1 MKLKLTWLMT
11 LFMAF
16 VMQFSFAQEKTIT
29 GTVTSAGDGL
39 PLPGVSVIVKGTSRG
54 VQTDFDGIYSI
65 KANTGE
71 TLVFSYVG
79 TKTVEK
85 VVGSASK
92 IDVSLAEDLTALE
105 EVVIEAYSNNAISR
119 EKSTSAIT
127 TLTAESVESRPNA
140 SVVTALQGQVSGLN
154 IGTGSGQPGANSTII
169 LRGVGSINGNIEPLF
184 IVDGVPV
191 DEDNFRSINQNDI
204 ASISVLKDA
213 SASSLYGSRG
223 ANGAI
228 VVTTKRGKF
237 GTATEVN
244 YRSQFGYSILPEAN
258 FEVMN
263 TRQKLLLDRQQGEG
277 LGNGLSDAAIAVI
290 ANSVDTDWSDIFFRQ
305 GTTVNHNIS
314 ISSGAANSS
323 TFSSIGYFEQN
334 GVTLRSNLKRFS
346 FRNNYTAKSENEK
359 FNFGSNVTM
368 NYSESN
374 FIQNEATGN
383 LSNPFI
389 VPYVAKPYFS
399 PYNPDGSINIIGFNE
414 DSFDN
419 TPYTSLN
426 NTELNTNKTEEIK
439 IIASVNGSYELLK
452 NVTAGIR
459 FGLDYT
465 QQNGTFIEDPESI
478 YGSTAV
484 TPAGPN
490 AADFQGQHF
499 ESLSRDARFNNVVS
513 LNYNNI
519 FADKHTIDL
528 SLFTEYSKS
537 YLLSNSLNAFGLDPK
552 LDGFGTAFIG
562 GTTFED
568 LNDNG
573 EIDGANEFP
582 YIPTVSV
589 GRAVVGLFSYF
600 GVAKYDYDE
609 RYGLQASVRRDASS
623 RFSSSNRWATFY
635 SVSGRWNI
643 HNEAFM
649 EDSVFNSLKLRVS
662 YGTSGNDRITGG
674 YYGARFNTYNTYA
687 LGTGYNNTPAYFAS
701 QIANETLKWETTTQ
715 TNIGLD
721 FALWDYKLSGTI
733 DVYSKDTDDLFQS
746 QPVSALNGITT
757 LAANIGS
764 MNNKGVELSL
774 NWKAISNE
782 DFNLSFFANGSY
794 NKNEVTKLPNGEDV
808 PGVRLSLSEGQ
819 PIGSFFAVRW
829 AGVNPAN
836 GNPLYLDIDGN
847 ITETYT
853 EDNRV
858 FIDKAI
864 YPTFQGGFGFN
875 SSYKGFSLDTQF
887 SFVADIYRY
896 NGSLG
901 VIEDPTLT
909 GLANSSVTL
918 ATAWQQP
925 GDVTAIPSLNT
936 PSTRNLL
943 TDRYIE
949 DASFLRLRNVSLG
962 YSFDDVLKEGS
973 FISSLKLYVQA
984 ENLITFSKWRGW
996 DPESNYRASDF
1007 FDYPTVKI
1015 VTLGL
1020 DVKF

>member
-1 MKLKLTWLMT
+1 
-11 LFMAF
+11 MAF
-16 VMQFSFAQEKTIT
+16 VMQLSFAQEKTVT
-29 GTVTSAGDGL
+29 GTVTSAVDGL

-54 VQTDFDGIYSI
+54 VQTDFDGNYSI
-65 KANTGE
+65 NANSNE
-71 TLVFSYVG
+71 VLVFSYLG
-79 TKTVEK
+79 MQTSEK
-85 VVGSASK
+85 PVGSLSK
-92 IDVSLAEDLTALE
+92 IDVALQEDAESLE
-105 EVVIEAYSNNAISR
+105 EVVIEAYSNNTISK
-119 EKSTSAIT
+119 EKTTSAIT
-127 TLTAESVESRPNA
+127 TLSAETVDSRPNA

-191 DEDNFRSINQNDI
+191 DEDNFRSINQADI
-204 ASISVLKDA
+204 ETISVLKDA

-228 VVTTKRGKF
+228 VITTKRGKF
-237 GTATEVN
+237 GSKLDVT
-244 YRSQFGYSILPEAN
+244 YRTQFGYSQLPEAN

-263 TRQKLLLDRQQGEG
+263 SRQKLELDRQLGEG
-277 LGNGLSDAAIAVI
+277 LGNGLSDAAIATI
-290 ANSVDTDWSDIFFRQ
+290 ANSVDTDWTDVFFQ
-305 GTTVNHNIS
+305 KGQTINHNIS
-314 ISSGAANSS
+314 ISSGTANSS
-323 TFSSIGYFEQN
+323 SFSSLGYFEQN
-334 GVTLRSNLKRFS
+334 GVTLRSNIKRFS
-346 FRNNYTAKSENEK
+346 FRNNFSAKSENEK
-359 FNFGSNVTM
+359 FNFGTNLTM
-368 NYSESN
+368 NFSESN

-389 VPYVAKPYFS
+389 VPYVAQPYYS
-399 PYNPDGSINIIGFNE
+399 PYNPDGSLNVVGTGLDDF
-414 DSFDN
+414 SN
-419 TPYTSLN
+419 TPYTALN
-426 NTELNTNKTEEIK
+426 NTFLNTNKTEEIK
-439 IIASVNGSYELLK
+439 IIGAVNASYEVFK
-452 NVTAGIR
+452 NITAGVR

-465 QQNGTFIEDPESI
+465 QQNGFFIEDPESV

-484 TPAGPN
+484 TPLGAE
-490 AADFQGQHF
+490 AAAFQGQHF
-499 ESLSRDARFNNVVS
+499 ESLSRDVRFNNVVS
-513 LNYNNI
+513 LNYNNV
-519 FADKHTIDL
+519 FADKHTLDV
-528 SLFTEYSKS
+528 SLYSEYSKS
-537 YLLSNSLNAFGLDPK
+537 YLLTNSLNAFGLDPK

-562 GTTFED
+562 GTTYED
-568 LNDNG
+568 LNG
-573 EIDGANEFP
+573 DGLITANEFP

-600 GVAKYDYDE
+600 GVVKYDFEE
-609 RYGLQASVRRDASS
+609 RYGLQLSARRDASS
-623 RFSSSNRWATFY
+623 RFANSNRWATFY
-635 SVSGRWNI
+635 SVAGRWNI
-643 HNEAFM
+643 HNESFM
-649 EDSVFNSLKLRVS
+649 DDSAFNSLKLRVS
-662 YGTSGNDRITGG
+662 YGTSGNDRITGT
-674 YYGARFNTYNTYA
+674 YYGTRFGTLNTYA
-687 LGTGYNNTPAYFAS
+687 LGTGYNNTPAYFTNT
-701 QIANETLKWETTTQ
+701 IANDDLKWETTTQ

-721 FALWDYKLSGTI
+721 FAVWNYKLSGTL
-733 DVYSKDTDDLFQS
+733 DVYNKDTDDLFQS
-746 QPVSALNGITT
+746 QPVSSLNGVNT
-757 LAANIGS
+757 LPANIGS

-774 NWKAISNE
+774 NWKAFSGE

-794 NKNEVTKLPNGEDV
+794 NKNEVTALPNGEDV

-864 YPTFQGGFGFN
+864 YPTYQGGFGFN
-875 SSYKGFSLDTQF
+875 SNYKGFSLDTQF

-909 GLANSSVTL
+909 SLANSSVTL
-918 ATAWQQP
+918 AQAWQQP
-925 GDVTAIPSLNT
+925 GDVTSIPALNT

-943 TDRYIE
+943 TDRYLE
-949 DASFLRLRNVSLG
+949 DASFLRLRNIAFG
-962 YSFDDVLKEGS
+962 YNFDDMLKDVS

-984 ENLITFSKWRGW
+984 ENLITWSKWRGW
-996 DPESNYRASDF
+996 DPESNFRASDF

-1015 VTLGL
+1015 FTLGL